1 MIKKSI
7 IAFSL
12 LGVIA
17 ASSAGAHAKL
27 QSSTPADHAQLSTA
41 PKSIT
46 LNFNEAAKL
55 ALVRLT
61 SGDKEISVPVDKNA
75 KPSESFTLELPG
87 LAAGKYTVQWTAVAA
102 DDGHVTK
109 GKFDFTIAG

>member
-17 ASSAGAHAKL
+17 ASPLWAHAKL
-27 QSSTPADHAQLSTA
+27 QSSVPADHAQLSQS
-41 PKSIT
+41 PKT
-46 LNFNEAAKL
+46 LILQFNESAKL
-55 ALVRLT
+55 ALLKLV
-61 SGDKEISVPVDKNA
+61 SNGKEISVPVDKNA
-75 KPSESFTLELPG
+75 KPSQSFIIDLPG
-87 LAAGKYTVQWTAVAA
+87 LAAGTYAVQWTAVAA

-109 GKFDFTIAG
+109 GTFDFTITG

>member
-17 ASSAGAHAKL
+17 ASPLWAHAKL
-27 QSSTPADHAQLSTA
+27 QSSVPANHAQLNQS
-41 PKSIT
+41 PKT
-46 LNFNEAAKL
+46 LTLQFNEAAKL
-55 ALVRLT
+55 ALLKLI
-61 SGDKEISVPVDKNA
+61 SNGKEISVPVDKNA
-75 KPSESFTLELPG
+75 KPSQSFTIDLPG
-87 LAAGKYTVQWTAVAA
+87 LAAGTYAVQWTAVAA

-109 GKFDFTIAG
+109 GTFDFTITG